1 MCMCCKEKEGRS
13 SQQCI
18 VLILCRLIYPGYKSF
33 YMFATSSHR
42 IKNLTALRELSA
54 TTAPSG
60 DYVILTKAAV
70 VAESSVSAVK
80 FFILCDEVTNI

>member
-1 MCMCCKEKEGRS
+1 
-13 SQQCI
+13 
-18 VLILCRLIYPGYKSF
+18 
-33 YMFATSSHR
+33 MFP
-42 IKNLTALRELSA
+42 LSP
-54 TTAPSG
+54 TPSG